1 MTVSASSPD
10 APTATRHPL
19 AGVRVLD
26 LTRLLPGPAATRH
39 LADLGADVIKIED
52 PGPGDYA
59 RDMLRSS
66 ADREAGRPS
75 LFFRSLNRGKT
86 EVRLD
91 LKLPEGREALIEQ
104 VRHADVLIES
114 FRPGVMARLGLGWDT
129 LRSANPALVM
139 CSISGYG
146 QDGPLAH
153 AAGHDINYVGYA
165 GMLDQ
170 LAGADGAPIVPN
182 VQIGDL
188 LGGAL
193 TAVVGIL
200 AALVD
205 ARATGR
211 GRYIDVSMTDSVF
224 AHNLMAFFAVG
235 ARGKA
240 SPAGTDLL
248 NGGVP
253 CYGVY
258 RTADDRFM
266 AVGALELKFW
276 QTMCDVIGRPAWK
289 DRHWSLG
296 QRIGGEDA
304 RAIHDELAALF
315 RTATQAEWTARFAD
329 ADCCVTPVLRM
340 EEAMRHPLFTERNS
354 VVNEN
359 GAPVQLALPL
369 RFAD

>member
-1 MTVSASSPD
+1 MTSTAPD
-10 APTATRHPL
+10 TAPHRPL

-39 LADLGADVIKIED
+39 LADLGAEVVKIEA

-59 RDMLRSS
+59 RDMLRTPDDRA
-66 ADREAGRPS
+66 ADRPS

-86 EVRLD
+86 EQRLD
-91 LKLPEGREALIEQ
+91 LKRTDDREALIEH

-114 FRPGVMARLGLGWDT
+114 FRPGVMARLGLGWET
-129 LRSANPALVM
+129 LRAANPALVM

-146 QDGPLAH
+146 QDGPLAQ

-170 LAGADGAPIVPN
+170 LIGDDSTPIVPN

-205 ARATGR
+205 ARATGH
-211 GRYIDVSMTDSVF
+211 GRHIDVSMTDAVF
-224 AHNLMAFFAVG
+224 THNLMAFFAVG
-235 ARGKA
+235 AHGRA
-240 SPAGTDLL
+240 SRAGADLL

-258 RTADDRFM
+258 RTADDRLM

-276 QTMCDVIGRPAWK
+276 QALCAVIGKPEWK
-289 DRHWSLG
+289 DRHWSRG
-296 QRIGGEDA
+296 QRIGGESA
-304 RAIHDELAALF
+304 RAMRDELAALF
-315 RTATQAEWTARFAD
+315 RTATQAEWTTRFAG

-340 EEAMRHPLFTERNS
+340 EEAMRHPLFAERGS
-354 VVNEN
+354 VLRED
-359 GAPVQLALPL
+359 GEPAQLALPL
-369 RFAD
+369 RFRD